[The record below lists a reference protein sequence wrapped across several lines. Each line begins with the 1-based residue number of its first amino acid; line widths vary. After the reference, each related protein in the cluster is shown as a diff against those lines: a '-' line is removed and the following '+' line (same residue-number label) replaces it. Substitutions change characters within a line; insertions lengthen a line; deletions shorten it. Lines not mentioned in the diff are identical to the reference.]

1 MERPGLLVYFDLE
14 RATAP
19 TGSEASEIIQIAYC
33 CQSGFGIS
41 NIIPK
46 GKIAAVSANMS
57 HKISFNGKNLVR
69 HGEVLPSVD
78 LKKAADQFI
87 SFLRKLET
95 DNGSKPGVSWDTK

>member
-1 MERPGLLVYFDLE
+1 M
-14 RATAP
+14 
-19 TGSEASEIIQIAYC
+19 SH
-33 CQSGFGIS
+33 
-41 NIIPK
+41 IIPK

-95 DNGSKPGVSWDTK
+95 DNGSKPGVSWDRHDHLDEQFCFSEV

>member
-1 MERPGLLVYFDLE
+1 
-14 RATAP
+14 
-19 TGSEASEIIQIAYC
+19 
-33 CQSGFGIS
+33 
-41 NIIPK
+41 
-46 GKIAAVSANMS
+46 MS